1 MDFRIVRGTPT
12 PEELAALVGVLAL
25 RPVAVDDTPAPVSRW
40 ALAARP
46 GASGRSA
53 ALGRPGR
60 DAWKASGLPR

>member
-46 GASGRSA
+46 TLRSSV
-53 ALGRPGR
+53 GRPGR